1 MGEQLVLPG
10 AKSFR
15 ELFAYPDQ
23 SVETLVMVAEARLYA
38 LEGAVQTL
46 QENVQEDIEL
56 TTTYSGLGTAEMSAA
71 RLLQA
76 HARLGIH
83 KGGDGG
89 AQGQEVGWVCEG
101 WAEWAVDMGRHGRRP
116 LPRPMVLG
124 RQGGRGD
131 KGWGRTGEEM
141 LG

>member
-1 MGEQLVLPG
+1 MGEQLFLPG

-46 QENVQEDIEL
+46 QGNVQEGIEL

-76 HARLGIH
+76 HARLGIR

-89 AQGQEVGWVCEG
+89 AQGQEVGWVSEG
-101 WAEWAVDMGRHGRRP
+101 WAHWAVDMGRHGRQP
-116 LPRPMVLG
+116 TAPPSAHGVG
-124 RQGGRGD
+124 PAGG
-131 KGWGRTGEEM
+131 
-141 LG
+141 